1 MSSLSPQDSGRAR
14 LTLWEEEGFQGRRC
28 ELIGDCPSIRDR
40 SGFRRVRSVKVES
53 GAWVGFEHP
62 DFQGQQFILERGD
75 YPCWL
80 AWSGSSGYH
89 TDQLLSFRLLQCANH
104 SDSRVTLFEGENF
117 QGGKFEVNDDYPSLP
132 AMGWT
137 SSVVGSLMVG
147 SGAWVAYQYPGYRG
161 FQYVLE
167 RDRHGGEFRKYSEL
181 GTQAATGQIQS
192 IRRIQQ

>member
-1 MSSLSPQDSGRAR
+1 MSSLSPQDSGPAR
-14 LTLWEEEGFQGRRC
+14 LTLWEEEGFQGRRY
-28 ELIGDCPSIRDR
+28 ELIGDCPSMQEH

-89 TDQLLSFRLLQCANH
+89 TDKLLSFRLLQCANH
-104 SDSRVTLFEGENF
+104 SDSRVTLFERENF
-117 QGGKFEVNDDYPSLP
+117 QGGKFELRDDYPSLP
-132 AMGWT
+132 AMGWP
-137 SSVVGSLMVG
+137 SGVVGSLMVS

-161 FQYVLE
+161 FQYILE
-167 RDRHGGEFRKYSEL
+167 KARHGGEFRKYSEL
-181 GTQAATGQIQS
+181 GTQASTGQIQS